1 MDLDLTK
8 RWIKRWEGTRPVAYD
23 DATGESL
30 SPGMTAMGNPTI
42 GVGLNLNTTAAR
54 MTIASLGLD
63 YANVLSGAVTL
74 TEDEIEYILSTS
86 ITTALSSVRSLVP
99 NFDYLPD
106 NQQLVLADLA
116 FDIGE
121 ARLAEFT
128 YVLSYVR
135 RQLFATAA
143 AALQESK
150 WFRQVG
156 AGPHQRGGA
165 DVAVLGNM
173 ANPEDILG

>member
-1 MDLDLTK
+1 M
-8 RWIKRWEGTRPVAYD
+8 
-23 DATGESL
+23 
-30 SPGMTAMGNPTI
+30 
-42 GVGLNLNTTAAR
+42 
-54 MTIASLGLD
+54 
-63 YANVLSGAVTL
+63 LSGAVTL
-74 TEDEIEYILSTS
+74 TEDEIEYLLSTS
-86 ITTALSSVRSLVP
+86 ITTAISSVRSLVP
-99 NFDYLPD
+99 NFDCLPD

-116 FDIGE
+116 FNMGE

-150 WFRQVG
+150 WFRHVG
-156 AGPHQRGGA
+156 AGPQERGGA